1 MIYRVIMD
9 GNDILNYQ
17 ERPFVLLSPTLSMEL
32 NTAGSF
38 EFTMPPSHTFYD
50 DVRLLV
56 SMIEIYED
64 GTLLW
69 FGRPVEMQTDFY
81 KQKKVYCEGALAF
94 FNDTVQRL
102 HEYERISLHTFFR
115 TVIENHNAQVDG
127 SRQFTVGTITVP
139 DKTVYRKLNYDST
152 FDCLKRQCLNAEG
165 GYLFV
170 RREAGVNYIDWLADM
185 PYDCN
190 QPVEFGLNL
199 LDITSDLDGSSIA
212 TCVLPLGDTVQETG
226 NPLTVASIN
235 DGSDVIESDAVEEY
249 GRITKCVTFS
259 GVKQPETLYE
269 DGLEYLQDKQFDDLI
284 IECSAA
290 ELHSQ
295 NENYEQFRIGQV
307 IHCRSIP
314 HLLDREFPLMKL
326 SIQLDTAAKKITLGT
341 VRKQS
346 LTAIYKEASDA
357 TPDNIEQLVEDAVAG
372 ATDGIIDEIQAGL
385 DTQLDGIQ
393 SEIDAIDS
401 ILDGLDFDM
410 WSHWAGT
417 LAEYNALPNKDDN
430 TIYFIYTG

>member
-1 MIYRVIMD
+1 MIYRVLLD

-17 ERPFVLLSPTLSMEL
+17 ERPFVLLTPTLDMEL

-38 EFTMPPSHTFYD
+38 EFTMPPSHAFYH

-56 SMIEIYED
+56 STIEIYED

-69 FGRPVEMQTDFY
+69 FGRPVEVKTDFY
-81 KQKKVYCEGALAF
+81 KQKTVYCEGALAF

-102 HEYERISLHTFFR
+102 QEYDRIPLHSFFQ
-115 TVIENHNAQVDG
+115 TVIGNHNAQVDG
-127 SRQFTVGTITVP
+127 SRQFTVGRVTVP

-170 RREAGVNYIDWLADM
+170 RREDGVNYIDWLAEM
-185 PYDCN
+185 PYTCN

-212 TCVLPLGDTVQETG
+212 TCVLPLGDTVEETG
-226 NPLTVASIN
+226 EPLTVAEIN
-235 DGSDVIESDAVEEY
+235 DGSDVVESEAVAEY
-249 GRITKCVTFS
+249 GRITRCVTFS
-259 GVKQPETLYE
+259 GVKEPETLYE
-269 DGLEYLQDKQFDDLI
+269 DALEYLQDKQFDDLV

-290 ELHSQ
+290 EVHSE

-314 HLLDREFPLMKL
+314 HLVDREFPLMKL
-326 SIQLDTAAKKITLGT
+326 SIQLDTAAKQITLGSA
-341 VRKQS
+341 RKQT
-346 LTAIYKEASDA
+346 LTEIQKETADA
-357 TPDNIEQLVEDAVAG
+357 TPDNIESMVNDAVSDAMDDVQDEI
-372 ATDGIIDEIQAGL
+372 ADLRDGLQEEIDTIIDGM
-385 DTQLDGIQ
+385 GF
-393 SEIDAIDS
+393 DA
-401 ILDGLDFDM
+401 
-410 WSHWAGT
+410 WEHWVGT
-417 LAEYNALPNKDDN
+417 LAEYNALADKEDN
-430 TIYFIYTG
+430 TIYFVYTG